1 MGAECLILL
10 YFCTTLIVTVQLPD
24 FSDIIL
30 LDPCHGHGE
39 NLGFILKF
47 DLRLQGNSQESLQS
61 PDGSL
66 NRLICGLWAPLLLL

>member
-10 YFCTTLIVTVQLPD
+10 YFCTALIVTVYFCTALIVC
-24 FSDIIL
+24 SI
-30 LDPCHGHGE
+30 CHGHGK

-61 PDGSL
+61 PDGSS
-66 NRLICGLWAPLLLL
+66 NRLVCGLWAPLLLL